1 MKTIIPAIIAAG
13 FVMQYLLVFAPG
25 QDKPLRLFILKA
37 LASLCFA
44 FAGTAAYITVGGSV
58 TELLIT
64 LGLIFGM
71 LGDIFLHLR
80 FVVFEKPCQHLGIF
94 SFLCG
99 HGLSIASMF
108 TAGAQWYIGLIFMAI
123 LLPAVRKY
131 IFYHDMDFGKMV
143 PLGTIYMAVEL
154 LFSGLALSRMI
165 VSTTFAPAVFFV
177 GSVLFVFSDTMW
189 ILQNFAVNKK
199 PIYRV
204 LCLVPY
210 YLAQNLFVVS
220 ILL

>member
-1 MKTIIPAIIAAG
+1 MKTIIPAVIAVG
-13 FVMQYLLVFAPG
+13 FVMQYLLVFGPG
-25 QDKPLRLFILKA
+25 QDKPLRLFILKT

-44 FAGTAAYITVGGSV
+44 FAGTAAYISFGGG
-58 TELLIT
+58 TAGLLIT
-64 LGLIFGM
+64 LGLFFGM
-71 LGDIFLHLR
+71 LGDVFLHLR
-80 FVVFEKPCQHLGIF
+80 FVIFEKPCQLLGIAA
-94 SFLCG
+94 FLCG
-99 HGLSIASMF
+99 HGLYIASMF
-108 TAGAQWYIGLIFMAI
+108 TAGAQWYVGLIFMAI
-123 LLPAVRKY
+123 LLPAARKY

-143 PLGTIYMAVEL
+143 PLGTVYMAVEL
-154 LFSGLALSRMI
+154 LFSGLALSRVI
-165 VSTTFAPAVFFV
+165 VSPAFGTAVFFA

-220 ILL
+220 LLL